1 MRNSIIA
8 WILQSI
14 KGIGLFSQN
23 KLIENFGS
31 LENIYKYY
39 KEFRKEYKAEM
50 EWELHRAFQDINEEL
65 WENKWN
71 FYQEKGIE
79 IISIDDIKYPYLLK
93 LIPDAPLI
101 LYCQGQM
108 PDNSYKHLSIIG
120 TRLSSEYA
128 SRVLEKFIKEWRGLS
143 LNIISGLAQG
153 VDGIAHEEAIKN
165 DLPTFAVLGH
175 GLQTVFPAHHRKLAQ
190 NIIESGGGLITEFE
204 WGVFPDRANFPLR
217 NRIIAE
223 LSQAVL
229 VVESPQKGGSMIT
242 AQLAFSYNRDVIAL
256 PGSIFQRNFSG
267 NHLLIKNEMAHL
279 VSEAQDI
286 LKVVG
291 IKRMNNQ
298 PKSKQMPLY
307 LELNEEEKMIIDTL
321 HKRGRLHVDD
331 LTHISKMNSSK
342 LASVLLT
349 LEMNGMIKTVP
360 GKLYE
365 LL

>member
-1 MRNSIIA
+1 MKNSIIA

-14 KGIGLFSQN
+14 KGLGLFSQN
-23 KLIENFGS
+23 KLIERFVT
-31 LENIYKYY
+31 LENIYNYY
-39 KEFRKEYKAEM
+39 KEYRNEYQTDLD
-50 EWELHRAFQDINEEL
+50 WELYHAFKDIDQEL

-71 FYQEKGIE
+71 FYQEKGID
-79 IISIDDIKYPYLLK
+79 IINRDDENYPYLLK

-101 LYCQGQM
+101 LYCKGQM

-128 SRVLEKFIKEWRGLS
+128 SRVLEKFVGEWKGLS

-175 GLQTVFPAHHRKLAQ
+175 GLQTVFPAHHRKLAE
-190 NIIESGGGLITEFE
+190 NIIENGGGLITEFE
-204 WGVFPDRANFPLR
+204 WGIFPDRANFPLR
-217 NRIIAE
+217 NRIVAG
-223 LSQAVL
+223 LSQSVL
-229 VVESPQKGGSMIT
+229 VVESPKKGGSMIT

-256 PGSIFQRNFSG
+256 PGSIFQKNFSG
-267 NHLLIKNEMAHL
+267 NHLLIKNQMAQL
-279 VSEAQDI
+279 VTEAQDI
-286 LKVVG
+286 LKVIG
-291 IKRMNNQ
+291 IKRNNSQ

-307 LELNEEEKMIIDTL
+307 LELNEEEKAIIDTL

-331 LTHISKMNSSK
+331 LSHISQMNSSK